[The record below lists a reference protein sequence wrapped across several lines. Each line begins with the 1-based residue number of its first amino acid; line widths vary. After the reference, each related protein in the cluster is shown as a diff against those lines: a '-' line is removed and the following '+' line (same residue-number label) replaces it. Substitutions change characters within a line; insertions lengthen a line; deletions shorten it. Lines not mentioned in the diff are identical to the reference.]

1 MQVVPGD
8 LSAGHRAAVEAEHPA
23 LQPPPL
29 YSLDPDRGEAGR
41 GRRPLHR
48 ARVQERAW
56 DCHGAV
62 LRLTST
68 WSTGWGICNI
78 YNIYNIYNIQVRTMS
93 RAQLVERSVAILDTA
108 DNTAE
113 VTSIA
118 ARWLTL
124 CLDKY

>member
-1 MQVVPGD
+1 MRRGGEDD
-8 LSAGHRAAVEAEHPA
+8 LYIVH
-23 LQPPPL
+23 
-29 YSLDPDRGEAGR
+29 
-41 GRRPLHR
+41 
-48 ARVQERAW
+48 RVQERAW
-56 DCHGAV
+56 DCHGDV

-118 ARWLTL
+118 ARWLPL
-124 CLDKY
+124 CVDKY